1 MSGCRAGPGSRT
13 FVSVPMMVW
22 TAPPERGQP
31 MAEEMDPSL
40 PMREGACP
48 FCERTVLVYEEPP
61 RCPLC
66 ACPMDEDRMHPFSFP
81 VEDPAPDL

>member
-1 MSGCRAGPGSRT
+1 
-13 FVSVPMMVW
+13 
-22 TAPPERGQP
+22 
-31 MAEEMDPSL
+31 MAEEMDPPL

-48 FCERTVLVYEEPP
+48 FCERTVLVYEEPA

>member
-1 MSGCRAGPGSRT
+1 MP
-13 FVSVPMMVW
+13 
-22 TAPPERGQP
+22 
-31 MAEEMDPSL
+31 EEMDPPL

-81 VEDPAPDL
+81 VDGSGARPLAHAARRVASRAPS